1 VTRSGASISAAS
13 RSWRLLPYHLG
24 PSDYHFALSDALVRC
39 GVTPTVWWHS
49 TQRPTLILGTGQQAE
64 GVDLAACERDSVLIV
79 RRQAGGTAVY
89 AAAGVLGLDIFVPA
103 THPLASPDILE
114 AYRWTGDVWVDA
126 LRALGVE
133 AESVST
139 EVARAAAK
147 EAKSQE
153 AILRLACFGS
163 LSPYEVVVRDRK
175 LVGLAQVRRRGG
187 VLIQSCV
194 HRRFDADRLA
204 LLLLADDHVPVASAL
219 RQAAIGLEE
228 AASRDLTEREVMDA
242 VHQALGRVLGVEL
255 QPGDWS
261 EEELRYAAE
270 RAHP

>member
-1 VTRSGASISAAS
+1 
-13 RSWRLLPYHLG
+13 
-24 PSDYHFALSDALVRC
+24 
-39 GVTPTVWWHS
+39 
-49 TQRPTLILGTGQQAE
+49 
-64 GVDLAACERDSVLIV
+64 VDLAACERDSVLIV

-89 AAAGVLGLDIFVPA
+89 AAAGVLGLDIFVTA

-114 AYRWTGDVWVDA
+114 AYRWTGDVWVNA

-133 AESVST
+133 AESVSI

-147 EAKSQE
+147 EAKPQE

-163 LSPYEVVVRDRK
+163 LSPYEVVVQGRK

-204 LLLLADDHVPVASAL
+204 LLLLADDTQRRPEGTRGPAVSAL
-219 RQAAIGLEE
+219 RRAAIGLEE
-228 AASRDLTEREVMDA
+228 AASRDLPEREVMDA
-242 VHQALGRVLGVEL
+242 VHQSLGRVLGVEL